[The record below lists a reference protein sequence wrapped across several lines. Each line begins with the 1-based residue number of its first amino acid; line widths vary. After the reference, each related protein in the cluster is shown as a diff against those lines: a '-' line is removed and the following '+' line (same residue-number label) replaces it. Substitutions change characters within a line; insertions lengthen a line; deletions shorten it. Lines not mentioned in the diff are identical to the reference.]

1 MARAQGKGIASVRR
15 KLRRHSREGSC
26 VELGLD
32 FEVYPSLKGVRS
44 RFNSYQVA
52 APLLH
57 PDAEEASKSDGL
69 ARESRVTLLGICLE
83 YEDSGLK
90 PRWLRRRRCWAAGAA
105 GLEALSPSF

>member
-15 KLRRHSREGSC
+15 KLRRHSREGSR

-44 RFNSYQVA
+44 RLNSYQVA
-52 APLLH
+52 APL
-57 PDAEEASKSDGL
+57 SDGL